1 MKKYKT
7 ISQVL
12 RQGQIVVNGPVAIIM
27 ILVPILSYL
36 LTPKEYAGM
45 GVFIGF
51 VLGFALAWAW
61 WSYKI
66 VKWRIW
72 AFENTKKSDWGK
84 LKQEAISQQ
93 LIWDDGIIFEKTEFR
108 SESEKNK
115 LKRISTI
122 IREQDQNLEEIIDDP
137 KIPNKIDYS
146 YKKMDLIFSVIIPLV
161 LLGIGIYLMLLDNL
175 MIGFL
180 SIGMAI
186 YSTNLNKIRNITKRK
201 IQLSISNKG
210 IDLKF
215 KDIGFVKWEDTEDI
229 ALDTKKGILSF
240 GIWDNDD
247 FSQVDLPLN
256 DLEVEDYYDFLRA
269 VNIYIKRSL
278 DN

>member
-12 RQGQIVVNGPVAIIM
+12 RQGQIIVNGPVAIIM

-36 LTPKEYAGM
+36 LTPQEYAGM
-45 GVFIGF
+45 GFFIGF

-161 LLGIGIYLMLLDNL
+161 LLGIGIYLMSLDNL

-269 VNIYIKRSL
+269 VNVYIKRSL

>member
-146 YKKMDLIFSVIIPLV
+146 YKKMDLIFSVIIPLL
-161 LLGIGIYLMLLDNL
+161 LLGIGIYLMSLDNL

-269 VNIYIKRSL
+269 VNVYIKRSL

>member
-27 ILVPILSYL
+27 ILVPILFYL

-108 SESEKNK
+108 NESEKNK

-161 LLGIGIYLMLLDNL
+161 LLGIGIYLMSLDNL

>member
-161 LLGIGIYLMLLDNL
+161 LLGIGIYLMSLDNL

-186 YSTNLNKIRNITKRK
+186 YSTNLSKIRNITKRK

-229 ALDTKKGILSF
+229 ALETKKGILSF

-269 VNIYIKRSL
+269 VNVYIKRSL